1 MKTGKN
7 IVDLIIIP
15 QPKSAAEL
23 MADYRQKVAIWNS
36 KLKALQ
42 DHYFENNY
50 DSAADDVQE
59 VAAMRRFLA
68 QFLKQRLDWIEQK
81 VDDEQLKRRY
91 LQVIPPF
98 YQKGGIRTLL
108 HHFFQL
114 TDSEDK
120 KTVTFKAASK
130 EEREIRVLWDLY
142 KLKKTIESIV
152 VLESHL
158 NDGKPFDSIF
168 SLATRKQRLSELKQV
183 FKLMFQMCVQPEYQ
197 KELYQGISPNQITA
211 DAILTRADKGIS
223 YVYPHVLKKFDYRN
237 HFFYI
242 YFYSGMKAKIGGEE
256 REFRFNYLD
265 FEIIKQEF
273 LIHWMNQ
280 KLQGNPKKMEIY
292 AKYKYGQQTMAEFVT
307 EHPDKEIEVLQH
319 LPHDVFNDITA
330 EVNEVVDPSEQ
341 VAGEIFSENYGN
353 FAETLQKFDKAK
365 KAAKL
370 GLSKLRQMVGL
381 AKAPEP
387 VKTETPPEPEPTL
400 QPEPAVEAP
409 KETRFEVVKIK
420 VKEIEYPYYVRSVA
434 DFQKRLNLLRA
445 KLGAAGYTDL
455 NKKISKFFNQTAES
469 SFIQR
474 RTPKHEWILP
484 YVVKQYLGGDLIC
497 QHMVLVGAEVKA
509 KGLGMGYSASA
520 GQNAYQ
526 FTGFLVYATDR
537 PEPKLGAQI
546 DQRNYRGINFPEF
559 SLTEDEV
566 RERALKFFDI
576 ILAH

>member
-1 MKTGKN
+1 M
-7 IVDLIIIP
+7 
-15 QPKSAAEL
+15 
-23 MADYRQKVAIWNS
+23 
-36 KLKALQ
+36 
-42 DHYFENNY
+42 
-50 DSAADDVQE
+50 
-59 VAAMRRFLA
+59 
-68 QFLKQRLDWIEQK
+68 
-81 VDDEQLKRRY
+81 
-91 LQVIPPF
+91 
-98 YQKGGIRTLL
+98 
-108 HHFFQL
+108 
-114 TDSEDK
+114 
-120 KTVTFKAASK
+120 
-130 EEREIRVLWDLY
+130 
-142 KLKKTIESIV
+142 
-152 VLESHL
+152 
-158 NDGKPFDSIF
+158 
-168 SLATRKQRLSELKQV
+168 
-183 FKLMFQMCVQPEYQ
+183 
-197 KELYQGISPNQITA
+197 
-211 DAILTRADKGIS
+211 
-223 YVYPHVLKKFDYRN
+223 
-237 HFFYI
+237 
-242 YFYSGMKAKIGGEE
+242 
-256 REFRFNYLD
+256 
-265 FEIIKQEF
+265 
-273 LIHWMNQ
+273 
-280 KLQGNPKKMEIY
+280 
-292 AKYKYGQQTMAEFVT
+292 
-307 EHPDKEIEVLQH
+307 
-319 LPHDVFNDITA
+319 
-330 EVNEVVDPSEQ
+330 VDPSEQ

-381 AKAPEP
+381 AKTPEP

-484 YVVKQYLGGDLIC
+484 YVVKQYLGNDLVC